1 MLSSYDYYLT
11 GLQEQV
17 NFLIDAC
24 HAYDK
29 GSFVYAKQMSAIIR
43 TLVKDNPRN
52 KQTVSL
58 LTSLG
63 VKDSLKFYNT
73 AYSAKDPAILLNLVG
88 VFRHYKPLLAVN
100 ESSIYVPMFDET
112 GLVDVQWIDF
122 DDWWEL
128 DVIVCRDH
136 VNNFSL
142 SRKKIIL
149 TMAEQDG
156 GVHVDSFDK
165 MDEVYKGIIT
175 CTSNILT
182 HVSPN
187 GVSIPIQFLQYA
199 LVRQIAHELIVT
211 LSTKYNIFSS
221 YNQTLEYIL
230 KGSPKEKLI
239 KPFMVAL
246 NDGDLSTR
254 TDTPISSERGPGII
268 APPGT
273 AYIRLEIGER

>member
-1 MLSSYDYYLT
+1 MLSSSDYYLT

-43 TLVKDNPRN
+43 TLVKDNPKN

-88 VFRHYKPLLAVN
+88 VFSHYKPLLAVN
-100 ESSIYVPMFDET
+100 ESPIYVPMFDET

-122 DDWWEL
+122 DDWWESN
-128 DVIVCRDH
+128 VVVCRDH
-136 VNNFSL
+136 VNNFAL

-156 GVHVDSFDK
+156 GVHVDKFDK
-165 MDEVYKGIIT
+165 IDDVYKGIIT

-182 HVSPN
+182 HFSPN
-187 GVSIPIQFLQYA
+187 GDAMPIQYIQYA

-211 LSTKYNIFSS
+211 LSNVYNGFSP
-221 YNQTLEYIL
+221 YNPTLEYIL
-230 KGSPKEKLI
+230 KGSTKETLI

-254 TDTPISSERGPGII
+254 TDTPIYSERGPGIVM
-268 APPGT
+268 PVDG
-273 AYIRLEIGER
+273 YIQLVMKEQ